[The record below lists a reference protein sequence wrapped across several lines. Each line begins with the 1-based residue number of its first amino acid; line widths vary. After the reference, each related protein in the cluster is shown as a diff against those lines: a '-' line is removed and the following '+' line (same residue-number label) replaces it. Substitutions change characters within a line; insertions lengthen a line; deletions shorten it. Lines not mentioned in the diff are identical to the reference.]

1 MVFIVVADAV
11 SKPELYESRFSKLGE
26 VKVYR
31 GQPSSIEEYLCRVD
45 GADIAVVS
53 HFKLPARAFDTSNL
67 KLVALTRTG
76 FDDVDLDAA
85 TLKGVTVT
93 NVPGYSNE
101 AVAEHVFAMLLSF
114 VRRIPEADFW
124 MREEKFD
131 CTAFE
136 GRELRGKTLGVIG
149 TGQIGSRV
157 AEIARCFGMD
167 VIAYD
172 VRRSPAS
179 GSKFRYVGLDR
190 LCAESDFITLH
201 LPLTPDTEGL
211 LDDEAFRLMKP
222 GAVIVNT
229 ARGPVIRQDAL
240 VRALDEGRIGGACL
254 DVYDREPLPQD
265 SPLIGLSNTLLTPHI
280 AYNTREAKEQS
291 IAIAAEN
298 VAQFLAGKPRN
309 VVNPA
314 VLGVKQ

>member
-11 SKPELYESRFSKLGE
+11 SKPELYETRFSKLGE

-31 GQPSSIEEYLCRVD
+31 GQPSTIEEYLCRVD
-45 GADIAVVS
+45 GADVSVVS

-93 NVPGYSNE
+93 NAPGYSNE
-101 AVAEHVFAMLLSF
+101 AVAEHVFALLLSF
-114 VRRIPEADFW
+114 VRRVTEADFW
-124 MREEKFD
+124 MREERFD

-172 VRRSPAS
+172 VRRNPAS

-211 LDDEAFRLMKP
+211 IDDEAFRLMKP

-229 ARGPVIRQDAL
+229 ARGPIIRQDAL
-240 VRALDEGRIGGACL
+240 VRALDEGRIAGACL

-291 IAIAAEN
+291 IAIAADN
-298 VAQFLAGKPRN
+298 VAQFLAGKPQN
-309 VVNPA
+309 VVNTA